1 MKFLTK
7 KFFDRLG
14 KKAFKMYK
22 AWIWSKQMDVKGNK
36 FIRYKE
42 PYGSLKRAN
51 KLKRQ
56 SAASSASRAPI
67 LTGDFKNDLIFK
79 GASTNGFTFS
89 WNSRGARVNHLA
101 DMKRVVTSKDTPLP
115 RDVTMEIDRQVLREI
130 KRKQGKSKTHKI
142 VLGK

>member
-1 MKFLTK
+1 MLSK

-22 AWIWSKQMDVKGNK
+22 SHIWGNQTDVRGNK
-36 FIRYKE
+36 FRGYRE

-56 SAASSASRAPI
+56 SAESSNSKAPL
-67 LTGDFKNDLIFK
+67 LTGDFRNDLMFK
-79 GASTNGFTFS
+79 GASTNGFKFE
-89 WNSRGARVNHLA
+89 WNARGQIVNHLA
-101 DMKRVVTSKDTPLP
+101 KMKRLITTKDTPLP
-115 RDVTMEIDRQVLREI
+115 KDVGIEIDRQVIREI
-130 KRKQGKSKTHKI
+130 KRTLPKSKLHKI

>member
-1 MKFLTK
+1 MLTK

-22 AWIWSKQMDVKGNK
+22 AHIWVNQTDVKGNK
-36 FIRYKE
+36 FRGYRE

-56 SAASSASRAPI
+56 SAASAGSKAPI

-79 GASTNGFTFS
+79 GASTNGFKFS

-101 DMKRVVTSKDTPLP
+101 DMNRDVTTKDTPFP
-115 RDVTMEIDRQVLREI
+115 SGVGIEIDRQVIREI
-130 KRKQGKSKTHKI
+130 KRTLPKSKLHKI